1 MSSFSGYLNVRFRK
15 KRTISPYLRLAT
27 TSACRR
33 PDSML
38 GKLDIEALLIDEDL
52 ADKVWELWNAGLIPD
67 EAAT

>member
-15 KRTISPYLRLAT
+15 KRTISLYLRLST

-38 GKLDIEALLIDEDL
+38 GKLDIEALLTDENL
-52 ADKVWELWNAGLIPD
+52 ADKVWELRNAGLIPD
-67 EAAT
+67 EAVT